1 MENENVK
8 QVDETLKKKECIVT
22 EKVSDVCERYWTE
35 SEKKLE
41 NRGDEMKKYVCLLVL
56 SSIFFWLNVVYPKCM
71 GEHIWITN
79 LEYSYHSQDGEKKRS
94 QYFNKIKYK
103 ENWEEQG
110 FDLQNITDSLSV
122 KGTILKYKEE
132 YSVTDGVMRIYY
144 KDMMFVLDIDEEDS
158 VHLFT
163 KTQSYEDIFKSQNTM
178 KKIENETGISLE
190 DAKEYVELKM
200 QHYRNNLNKISEKD
214 YSKVKGKM
222 KETLFFILLLWCFLW
237 GVSYV
242 KKKWGNRKKIV

>member
-1 MENENVK
+1 
-8 QVDETLKKKECIVT
+8 
-22 EKVSDVCERYWTE
+22 
-35 SEKKLE
+35 
-41 NRGDEMKKYVCLLVL
+41 
-56 SSIFFWLNVVYPKCM
+56 M

-79 LEYSYHSQDGEKKRS
+79 LEYNYHSQDCEKKRS

-144 KDMMFVLDIDEEDS
+144 KDMMFGLDIDEEER
-158 VHLFT
+158 VHLLT
-163 KTQSYEDIFKSQNTM
+163 KTESYENIFKTQNTM
-178 KKIENETGISLE
+178 KKIENEMGISLE
-190 DAKEYVELKM
+190 DAKEYVELKK

-222 KETLFFILLLWCFLW
+222 KETLFFILLLWCITW
-237 GVSYV
+237 GFSYV
-242 KKKWGNRKKIV
+242 KKKWVNRKKIV